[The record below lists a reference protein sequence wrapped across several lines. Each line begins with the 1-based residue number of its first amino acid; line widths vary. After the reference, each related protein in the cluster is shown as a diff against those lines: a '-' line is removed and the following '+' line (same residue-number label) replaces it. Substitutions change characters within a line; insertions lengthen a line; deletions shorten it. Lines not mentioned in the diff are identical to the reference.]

1 MKEQFTT
8 VSKTRWKLLIYPK
21 FQLSIIAL
29 NTFVI
34 LGICIA
40 IYAGIKLGYQEL
52 HSQGEASNLPS
63 NHPYFNFIAYQS
75 SLIMTYLG
83 LCLFIGVVISNLF
96 ILVISHKVAGPIVRL
111 KKHLMDVSSSGEISP
126 IHFRKGDFF
135 SDLPAVVNEAMMKI
149 NDKKDKNK

>member
-1 MKEQFTT
+1 MQEQLKTL
-8 VSKTRWKLLIYPK
+8 SKTRWKLLIYPK

-34 LGICIA
+34 LGICVA

-52 HSQGEASNLPS
+52 HSQGEVSNLPT

-75 SLIMTYLG
+75 NLIMTYLG
-83 LCLFIGVVISNLF
+83 LCLFIGIVFSNLF
-96 ILVISHKVAGPIVRL
+96 ILVISHRVAGPIVRL
-111 KKHLMDVSSSGEISP
+111 KKHLMEVSSSGKISP

-135 SDLPAVVNEAMMKI
+135 SDLPEVVNEAMIKI
-149 NDKKDKNK
+149 NNKNEKS